1 MNCKYLD
8 HHVCIRTNGEYRF
21 CCKSMEPSTDI
32 NIKTHTIE
40 QWTKSTKLL
49 NAKQLLSRGIFP
61 DACSSCRID
70 ESLGKVSMRQRPE
83 HYGPGISHLD
93 IRFSNQCNL
102 RCNMC
107 NPSSSSSIMQEH
119 RSLGK
124 TSPWIEI
131 DSTDYNWYS
140 EEAVKQ
146 ITSIS
151 TLREI
156 YLTGGEP
163 FMVKN
168 LDKFINRLD
177 RNIKLR
183 FNTNGTLYNKKLL
196 DILKEFNYVNMC
208 YSIDGVGSV
217 NDYIR
222 YGSKFSEII
231 NNLEIAID
239 CGFDVSVSPT
249 VQILNVLRMDE
260 YNDYFAR
267 YNIKIY
273 ENILSHPSYL
283 SLNNSNEKHRQDIK
297 NYSMSEYV
305 NETAMFINSVK
316 TLDKNRAINIL
327 DYLPELGQYYDFS

>member
-1 MNCKYLD
+1 
-8 HHVCIRTNGEYRF
+8 
-21 CCKSMEPSTDI
+21 
-32 NIKTHTIE
+32 
-40 QWTKSTKLL
+40 
-49 NAKQLLSRGIFP
+49 
-61 DACSSCRID
+61 
-70 ESLGKVSMRQRPE
+70 
-83 HYGPGISHLD
+83 
-93 IRFSNQCNL
+93 
-102 RCNMC
+102 
-107 NPSSSSSIMQEH
+107 MQEH
-119 RSLGK
+119 KSLGK

-168 LDKFINRLD
+168 LDKFINKLD

-297 NYSMSEYV
+297 NYSMGEYV
-305 NETAMFINSVK
+305 NETTMFINSVK